1 MLKQRIIDSHS
12 HIGIDNTW
20 NLAGSLSEY
29 ISKASKIGITESF
42 LMPVP
47 MPIIGIGRY
56 KVIPIAIG
64 SDGENDYI
72 VQGVENQKEIR
83 GIPVAQNPYQYAN
96 AILYQKIVTYKEAD
110 IKLHFVPL
118 IHPLFDTIEYLEQLI
133 IFYEPVALK
142 LHGYS
147 SIISPKEI
155 SYEFWKLIHFYDIPL
170 IIHTDC
176 DTSDSELTIDTFY
189 RNENSPLNWIQILE
203 RYSIR
208 AYLTHGVR
216 LCKESCKIVNNS
228 SNFVVG
234 IGPDALLSNCKDRMY
249 SDKPYLETLFSSI
262 DISKLCFDLDYPW
275 NVVSYDNH
283 ELEWDSLD
291 RIKAL
296 GLTDFEL
303 KQVLH
308 ENSKTFFNL

>member
-12 HIGIDNTW
+12 HIGTDNTW
-20 NLAGSLSEY
+20 DLKGDLEEY
-29 ISKASKIGITESF
+29 ISKANKLGITESL

-56 KVIPIAIG
+56 KVVPIVLG

-72 VQGVENQKEIR
+72 VQGVEDQNENR
-83 GIPVAQNPYQYAN
+83 GVPVARNPYHYAN
-96 AILYQKIVTYKEAD
+96 AILYQKIAAYRRND

-118 IHPLFDTIEYLEQLI
+118 IHPVFDTIEYLEQLI

-147 SIISPKEI
+147 SIISPQEI
-155 SYEFWKLIHFYDIPL
+155 SDEFWELIQRYDIPL

-176 DTSDSELTIDTFY
+176 DTSDSELTVDTFY
-189 RNENSPLNWIQILE
+189 RNENSPLNWIQLLE
-203 RYSIR
+203 KYSIR

-216 LCKESCKIVNNS
+216 LCEKSCRIVNDNP
-228 SNFVVG
+228 NFVVG
-234 IGPDALLSNCKDRMY
+234 IGPEALLSNCKDRMY

-296 GLTDFEL
+296 ELTDYEL
-303 KQVLH
+303 EQVLY